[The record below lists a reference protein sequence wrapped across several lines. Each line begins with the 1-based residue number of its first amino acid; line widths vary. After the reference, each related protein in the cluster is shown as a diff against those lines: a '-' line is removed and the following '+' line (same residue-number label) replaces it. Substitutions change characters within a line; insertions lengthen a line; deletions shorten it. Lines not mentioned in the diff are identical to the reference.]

1 MEAWFVDRALPGIFS
16 GALITIAVAISHL
29 LLRRNLAKVTAAQT
43 ATIIGSAPQTASE
56 GTTVTGIP
64 SPDAGADPKQREPHF
79 GRTRHG
85 LPVHLRTFDHHPDH
99 NAYARFN
106 KKVALGVTGF
116 VGSMTAA
123 WLFCLLALLS
133 LPAVLTQAFGL
144 HFFPHWLVAVGL
156 IALVA
161 WIAQT
166 FLQLVLL
173 SVIMVGQNVQQAA
186 GDARSAKTFEDTE
199 VIVDRLDER
208 TEGGIKAVLDAVK
221 ALAVKIDGDGAES

>member
-1 MEAWFVDRALPGIFS
+1 M
-16 GALITIAVAISHL
+16 T
-29 LLRRNLAKVTAAQT
+29 
-43 ATIIGSAPQTASE
+43 
-56 GTTVTGIP
+56 
-64 SPDAGADPKQREPHF
+64 PDPHF
-79 GRTRHG
+79 GHTRHG
-85 LPVHLRTFDHHPDH
+85 LAVHLRAVDHLPVH
-99 NAYARFN
+99 NAYARVN

-123 WLFCLLALLS
+123 WIFCLLALLS
-133 LPAVLTQAFGL
+133 LPAVLTQAFSL

-186 GDARSAKTFEDTE
+186 SDARAEKQFDDTE
-199 VIVDRLDER
+199 RIVDALDLK
-208 TEGGIKAVLDAVK
+208 TEGGLAEVLAAVK
-221 ALAVKIDGDGAES
+221 ALQVTPPSVRKAGGGAVKR